1 MHLSFRKTRTA
12 AASALLAAITLSGCA
27 GHGRYTSEG
36 KENAQSRLAEI
47 KAATEYDMAH
57 QRYVAGDLKKALD
70 SIEASIA
77 YKGDVAK
84 SHVLQGRVLFEMGRE
99 EIAIESF
106 AYAAELDP
114 TNADA
119 QYFSGMVMERFSQP
133 ENALEFYNT
142 ASNLDPTNPQY
153 TLAAAEML
161 IELNRLDEAKDL
173 LTGGTAKYRHNAGLR
188 QTLGHVAQ
196 MQGDNDRAIEEFRQ
210 ACLLAPDDPALIEDL
225 ARAQVN
231 AGLFA
236 DAEYNLR
243 RILKAKDAQDRRDL
257 IHLRA
262 RCLVELDRPV
272 EARSLLLQLTKD
284 EQGANDFQAWN
295 ELGNVSIILKD
306 ANRLRESASRLV
318 AIAPHRVEGYL
329 LMTMFQRAK
338 GQNEQAL
345 ITVDQAIA
353 RAGAH
358 PEAYMLKAIICDEL
372 GRTEDARVASAT
384 ARQLRAAQRSTVA
397 GVNTN

>member
-1 MHLSFRKTRTA
+1 MRLSFRRTSTLA
-12 AASALLAAITLSGCA
+12 LAATIAAVALGGCS

-36 KENAQSRLAEI
+36 KTNAQNRLAEI

-70 SIEASIA
+70 AIEASIG
-77 YKGDVAK
+77 YKSDVAK
-84 SHVLQGRVLFEMGRE
+84 SHVLHGRILFEMGRE
-99 EIAIESF
+99 EIALKSLLH
-106 AYAAELDP
+106 AAELDP

-119 QYFSGMVMERFSQP
+119 PYFCGMVMERFSQP
-133 ENALEFYNT
+133 ENALGFYT
-142 ASNLDPTNPQY
+142 RAAKLDTTNPQY

-161 IELNRLDEAKDL
+161 MELNRLDEAEAM
-173 LTGGTAKYRHNAGLR
+173 LTSGTATFRHNAGLR

-243 RILKAKDAQDRRDL
+243 RILKTDEGQDRRDL
-257 IHLRA
+257 VHLRA

-272 EARSLLLQLTKD
+272 EARSLLLQLTRD

-329 LMTMFQRAK
+329 LMAMYQRAK

-353 RAGAH
+353 KAGDHA
-358 PEAYMLKAIICDEL
+358 EAYMLKAIICDEL
-372 GRTEDARVASAT
+372 GRTGESRLASQT
-384 ARQLRAAQRSTVA
+384 ARQIRASQASTLA
-397 GVNTN
+397 GVNTD